1 MEVIQ
6 YLGTI
11 IVNDSDKEN
20 IGNIYYNVVKS
31 NNNFNQNKNGINTSS
46 PELRYNQK
54 INEGNNLSYNDKN
67 IYSYLYQLPFIKNRL
82 IILDTEV
89 SGISS
94 LDHIIELC
102 ALEMID
108 GKLTSQYYHSFFNP
122 KKWLNPSIIKRH
134 RLPKNVFKYTYEGEK
149 NLFKGFLNFVNNS
162 IIIAHNAIFDMEK
175 INYEL
180 NFYDLPLIEK
190 HQFRCSMRIFF
201 DKYKQ
206 LSNKFSKLRE
216 CCDFLGIKY
225 IEENLHLAYYDA
237 FLLGKIMEKIYEN
250 EYNNVNNGKNN
261 LLINNSI
268 ENENLKNH
276 EIKSL
281 NSELKNIDYRFA
293 KEAGNTENDS
303 FEKLI
308 DENID
313 NIYNDLEEQEITDII
328 FEKILKEEEKNND
341 FNQNIDENIDDI
353 FNYLRNEE
361 EKE

>member
-1 MEVIQ
+1 
-6 YLGTI
+6 
-11 IVNDSDKEN
+11 
-20 IGNIYYNVVKS
+20 
-31 NNNFNQNKNGINTSS
+31 
-46 PELRYNQK
+46 
-54 INEGNNLSYNDKN
+54 
-67 IYSYLYQLPFIKNRL
+67 
-82 IILDTEV
+82 
-89 SGISS
+89 
-94 LDHIIELC
+94 
-102 ALEMID
+102 MID
-108 GKLTSQYYHSFFNP
+108 GKLTSQYFHSFFNP
-122 KKWLNPSIIKRH
+122 KKLLNTSIIKRH
-134 RLPKNVFKYTYEGEK
+134 RLPKKVFKYTYEREK
-149 NLFKGFLNFVNNS
+149 NIFKGFLNFVNNS

-175 INYEL
+175 INFEL

-237 FLLGKIMEKIYEN
+237 FLLGRILEKIYEN